1 MKLKGGDKLGSYEI
15 TTNTGKY
22 IDKAFSLAGSKKK
35 AKSYLKNKRVGTTVM
50 IDKNLGWITKGKTK
64 MIETIHDR

>member
-1 MKLKGGDKLGSYEI
+1 MGAYEI
-15 TTNTGKY
+15 KTKSGKY
-22 IDKAFSLAGSKKK
+22 IDKAFSLTGAKKK
-35 AKSYLKNKRVGTTVM
+35 AKIHLKSKRVGTYVF